1 MTLGPRQGIGDMTK
15 RDSDV
20 QSGDGIVAED
30 ITQLMEHVELP
41 DERRLLDGPGWE
53 MATPAD
59 DLEDAPIF
67 VDDYSELI
75 PSDLVPDLEA
85 AEAGEDIELFTETE
99 LDLNR
104 RLSQVEDEQ
113 LVLAAGIGAERARWQ
128 QRVASLRADISER
141 NRLLAQREQEIEDL
155 SARLASLAVE
165 RDVFVEE
172 LRELQRS
179 AGQAEPREDSRASSP
194 ADAVIASLHERLS
207 ERGRA
212 LLAMREDIDRLHAE
226 RHQLAAS
233 IAKRDEFIRSL
244 HVRLHQL
251 EGGEPGGEL
260 RKLVRRFFG
269 GVPRAEAPEAPT
281 PQAAAPELELLAPE
295 AMMTEAVAPKP
306 AAPIAAVQTL
316 ELPIMDMAAFEMPE
330 PEAAAPAAVA
340 QAPTVEMPQRQA
352 IIEDMQQVPP
362 QAELPASLRHEPGV
376 RRYLIGLDMVGSVFE
391 LTLPR
396 INIGRTRDNDLRIV
410 DPTVSRL
417 HAVLKTH
424 GSEVSVI
431 DANSRNGVFVNGIQL
446 RYAKLEDGDTLTFG
460 AVRFR
465 YRIGSGSAGGDFKPD

>member
-1 MTLGPRQGIGDMTK
+1 MTK
-15 RDSDV
+15 RDTDV
-20 QSGDGIVAED
+20 QSDDGIIAED
-30 ITQLMEHVELP
+30 ITQLMEHVELTG
-41 DERRLLDGPGWE
+41 ERRLVDGPGWE
-53 MATPAD
+53 LAPSAD

-75 PSDLVPDLEA
+75 PADLVPDLEA
-85 AEAGEDIELFTETE
+85 TAAAAEVEDLELFTETE

-113 LVLAAGIGAERARWQ
+113 LMLAAGIGAERARWQ
-128 QRVASLRADISER
+128 KRVVSLRMDMTER
-141 NRLLAQREQEIEDL
+141 NRQLAEREQEIEDL

-179 AGQAEPREDSRASSP
+179 VGQAEANDEARAPSP
-194 ADAVIASLHERLS
+194 ADAVITSLHDRLS

-212 LLAMREDIDRLHAE
+212 LLAMREEIDRLRAE
-226 RHQLAAS
+226 RDQLVAS
-233 IAKRDEFIRSL
+233 IAERDEFIQSL
-244 HVRLHQL
+244 LDRLNKL
-251 EGGEPGGEL
+251 EGDEKGGEL
-260 RKLVRRFFG
+260 RKLMRRFFG
-269 GVPRAEAPEAPT
+269 GEPKEA
-281 PQAAAPELELLAPE
+281 AAAPAPEVATPDLLAPE
-295 AMMTEAVAPKP
+295 AMMTESVTAEP
-306 AAPIAAVQTL
+306 AAPVAAAPTM
-316 ELPIMDMAAFEMPE
+316 ELPIMDMPAFELPE
-330 PEAAAPAAVA
+330 LQVAAPVAAAPELTA
-340 QAPTVEMPQRQA
+340 EIPQRQVV
-352 IIEDMQQVPP
+352 IEDMQQVPP
-362 QAELPASLRHEPGV
+362 KAELPASLRMEPGV

-417 HAVLKTH
+417 HAVLKTR
-424 GSEVSVI
+424 GREVSVI

-446 RYAKLEDGDTLTFG
+446 RYAKIEDGDTLTFG

-465 YRIGSGSAGGDFKPD
+465 YRVGSGSSGGDFKPG

>member
-1 MTLGPRQGIGDMTK
+1 
-15 RDSDV
+15 
-20 QSGDGIVAED
+20 
-30 ITQLMEHVELP
+30 
-41 DERRLLDGPGWE
+41 
-53 MATPAD
+53 
-59 DLEDAPIF
+59 
-67 VDDYSELI
+67 DYSDLI
-75 PSDLVPDLEA
+75 PAELVPDLEA
-85 AEAGEDIELFTETE
+85 TETMGEREDLELFTETE

-128 QRVASLRADISER
+128 KRVASLRADMTER
-141 NRLLAQREQEIEDL
+141 NRLLAEREQEIENL

-179 AGQAEPREDSRASSP
+179 VGQAEVLENPRAPSP

-212 LLAMREDIDRLHAE
+212 LLAMREEIDRLRAE
-226 RHQLAAS
+226 RDQLVAN
-233 IAKRDEFIRSL
+233 IAERDEFIRSL
-244 HVRLHQL
+244 HVKLREL
-251 EGGEPGGEL
+251 EGGAQGGEL
-260 RKLVRRFFG
+260 RKLMRRFFG
-269 GVPRAEAPEAPT
+269 GEPKPEAP
-281 PQAAAPELELLAPE
+281 AAVAAEVAVPEIVAPEIVTPE
-295 AMMTEAVAPKP
+295 ATEPEAATPVP
-306 AAPIAAVQTL
+306 AAPTL
-316 ELPIMDMAAFEMPE
+316 ELPIMDLAAFELPE

-340 QAPTVEMPQRQA
+340 LDLTFELPQRQV

-362 QAELPASLRHEPGV
+362 KAELPASLRSDPGI

-417 HAVLKTH
+417 HAVLKTR
-424 GSEVSVI
+424 GREVSVI

-465 YRIGSGSAGGDFKPD
+465 YRVGSGSSGGDFKPD